1 VRILLAAIY
10 PYVFIL
16 LYFIIPFDEYV
27 RALPNILMLIL
38 VVAFPFIIKKE
49 DFKKIS
55 KNSMLLLVFFIA
67 FLLINSSI
75 QGRLELDFVF
85 IKTMMI
91 PVGIVFLYLPI
102 ADFKKVNKAIV
113 FSSFIAIIYTLV
125 QFLILVNQNSDVS
138 FLFFQETVDALLID
152 RVYVGLLCVLSI
164 LICYKSIT
172 KKFHP
177 DNKYYLTC
185 IILNSAYLLL
195 IMSKT
200 ALALLFFIVILRQF
214 YGKNKKIRFGVSVV
228 ILALLTTIISIK
240 FPNVIEN
247 SFQPNKEISEVNYTE
262 STIPLSYRTLVWEC
276 SSKIAN
282 GNTNKFFGIG
292 FRETSNKL
300 VNCYENEIKDLATK
314 QNFIN
319 KRFNTH
325 NQYLDFYISSGLISL
340 VLFLGILV
348 ILLFKHYKHFF
359 PTALVLTFILFGL
372 VENYFHRQVGAYY
385 LGFVLVILLINNNK
399 NGLDKKLN
407 ETPSNES

>member
-1 VRILLAAIY
+1 MF
-10 PYVFIL
+10 FIL
-16 LYFIIPFDEYV
+16 
-27 RALPNILMLIL
+27 
-38 VVAFPFIIKKE
+38 
-49 DFKKIS
+49 
-55 KNSMLLLVFFIA
+55 
-67 FLLINSSI
+67 
-75 QGRLELDFVF
+75 
-85 IKTMMI
+85 
-91 PVGIVFLYLPI
+91 
-102 ADFKKVNKAIV
+102 
-113 FSSFIAIIYTLV
+113 
-125 QFLILVNQNSDVS
+125 
-138 FLFFQETVDALLID
+138 
-152 RVYVGLLCVLSI
+152 VL
-164 LICYKSIT
+164 K
-172 KKFHP
+172 
-177 DNKYYLTC
+177 
-185 IILNSAYLLL
+185 
-195 IMSKT
+195 
-200 ALALLFFIVILRQF
+200 QF

-240 FPNVIEN
+240 FPDVIEN
-247 SFQPNKEISEVNYTE
+247 SFQLNKEISEVNYTE
-262 STIPLSYRTLVWEC
+262 STIPLNYRALVWEC

-282 GNTNKFFGIG
+282 GNTSKFFGIG

-399 NGLDKKLN
+399 NSLCKKLN
-407 ETPSNES
+407 ETPSNEN

>member
-1 VRILLAAIY
+1 MKILLAAIY

-16 LYFIIPFDEYV
+16 LYLIIPFDDYV

-38 VVAFPFIIKKE
+38 VVAFPIIIKKE

-55 KNSMLLLVFFIA
+55 KSSMLLLVFFIVY
-67 FLLINSSI
+67 LLINSI
-75 QGRLELDFVF
+75 VQGRFELDFVY

-91 PVGIVFLYLPI
+91 PLGIVFLYLPI

-125 QFLILVNQNSDVS
+125 QFIILVNQNSDVS
-138 FLFFQETVDALLID
+138 LLFFQETVDALLID

-164 LICYKSIT
+164 LICYKSLT
-172 KKFHP
+172 KEFHP

-200 ALALLFFIVILRQF
+200 ALVLLFFIVVLRQF
-214 YGKNKKIRFGVSVV
+214 YGKNKKISLSVTAI
-228 ILALLTTIISIK
+228 ILALLVSTIFFK
-240 FPNVIEN
+240 FPDIFEN
-247 SFQPNKEISEVNYTE
+247 PFQPNKDISKVNYTE
-262 STIPLSYRTLVWEC
+262 STIPLGYRTLVWEC

-282 GNTNKFFGIG
+282 ANTNKLFGIG

-300 VNCYENEIKDLATK
+300 VNCYENEIEDINTR

-340 VLFLGILV
+340 ILYLGILV
-348 ILLFKHYKHFF
+348 ILLFKHHKHFF

-385 LGFVLVILLINNNK
+385 LGFVLVILLINNK
-399 NGLDKKLN
+399 NVLGEKFN
-407 ETPSNES
+407 ETLADEN